1 MTKDFSLNTLPYFT
15 LAQVSLFYKDKKE
28 ASTLLSNRIRQK
40 KVHKIREWIY
50 ISDEKYKEIVMSWS
64 LTSFL
69 EFAATHLIYTP
80 SYLSLEYILF
90 LNNIITENVYTFTL
104 VTTKKT
110 TTLSNSFWVFNYRSV
125 KKDFYGDY
133 IVVKKN
139 WFTWYEAT
147 PEKAL
152 FDYLYLK
159 RDFVYSEDYI
169 EELRINR
176 ENVNMKKFENI
187 IKKYKSRKMQ
197 NILILIKKHL
207 WL

>member
-1 MTKDFSLNTLPYFT
+1 MTKDFSLNALPYFT
-15 LAQVSLFYKDKKE
+15 LSQVSLFYKDKKE

-40 KVHKIREWIY
+40 KVHKIREWVY
-50 ISDEKYKEIVMSWS
+50 ISDEKYKEIVMSWN

-69 EFAATHLIYTP
+69 EFAATHLIYIP

-169 EELRINR
+169 DELRINR